1 MIDDL
6 LLQRKY
12 TEGKESYKLE
22 EKPVYLTVHGKYH
35 SPLLLKEEP
44 INKKDISESID
55 DIIQPSE
62 KQLLNRQLLIEDHPH
77 YLENKSILKDY
88 PDLTKK
94 SFNMYELKI
103 TREKNKDY
111 QIQTLSN
118 PKAVYDTFK
127 KRAEQ
132 QDREELLVIFA
143 NSQNQLIGYHQVA
156 VGTLT
161 YVVTS
166 PREIIKS
173 ALLANAH
180 SMILVHNH
188 PSGNPTPSQNDL
200 ELTDNIKKACE
211 IMEVP
216 LLDHIIIGENG
227 KYTSLKQQGKI

>member
-1 MIDDL
+1 LVLVWVVGFLYSGISHYFMIDDL

-94 SFNMYELKI
+94 KL
-103 TREKNKDY
+103 
-111 QIQTLSN
+111 QH
-118 PKAVYDTFK
+118 V
-127 KRAEQ
+127 
-132 QDREELLVIFA
+132 
-143 NSQNQLIGYHQVA
+143 
-156 VGTLT
+156 
-161 YVVTS
+161 
-166 PREIIKS
+166 
-173 ALLANAH
+173 
-180 SMILVHNH
+180 
-188 PSGNPTPSQNDL
+188 
-200 ELTDNIKKACE
+200 
-211 IMEVP
+211 
-216 LLDHIIIGENG
+216 
-227 KYTSLKQQGKI
+227 

>member
-1 MIDDL
+1 
-6 LLQRKY
+6 
-12 TEGKESYKLE
+12 
-22 EKPVYLTVHGKYH
+22 
-35 SPLLLKEEP
+35 
-44 INKKDISESID
+44 
-55 DIIQPSE
+55 
-62 KQLLNRQLLIEDHPH
+62 
-77 YLENKSILKDY
+77 
-88 PDLTKK
+88 
-94 SFNMYELKI
+94 MYELKI